1 MTKDEN
7 ITRLFKE
14 LTQELCALHPV
25 VFADIQKELL
35 EILKAR
41 YNILKKLN

>member
-1 MTKDEN
+1 MTKDEK
-7 ITRLFKE
+7 IIELFRE
-14 LTQELCALHPV
+14 LTQELCSLHPV